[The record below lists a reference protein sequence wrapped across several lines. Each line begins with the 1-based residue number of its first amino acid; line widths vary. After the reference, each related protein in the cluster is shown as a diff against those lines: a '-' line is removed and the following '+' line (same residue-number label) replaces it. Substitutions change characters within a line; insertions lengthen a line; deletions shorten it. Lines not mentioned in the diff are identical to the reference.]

1 MPRLLL
7 RCVTR
12 PIGFLLGVFA
22 EGVLSVLLRSRGIV
36 VLDVGGEKGLPGDT
50 DLALLETLLLRPRV
64 RGVLLRLGRLSWG
77 WADLEA
83 WNGLVARVVDSG
95 RFVVA
100 VGESLGNREM
110 VLGSAA
116 SHLWMAP
123 LGDVGVVGPAIE
135 LRFLGDALGRVGIE
149 VEVES
154 VGDFKSAGEA
164 LHQSHASPE
173 NREAMAAVVKGI
185 HAFLVGAIA
194 RGRGLSMEAVHAL
207 VSRAPLT
214 GGEALSGGLVD
225 GLGYIGEIDEKL
237 EELLGGSP
245 CRLGAGPGMK
255 LVRMVQRL
263 DAWFSDDPAI
273 AVVHLKGAVVEG
285 GDGRSRQRRI
295 ESSLVVPVLRHL
307 ARSPRVGAVVLHIDS
322 PGGSALASDLI
333 WREVELLKREKP
345 VVACLGNV
353 AASGGYYVAAAAT
366 EIVAASTT
374 LTGSIG
380 VIGARVPLSGALARL
395 GIHSELVAATP
406 GGVWFSSKGLPGPER
421 ERLQFRLREIYDTF
435 IQRVVAGRRCPEEE
449 IRAVAQGRV
458 WTGSAAATNGLV
470 DAVGG
475 LDLALLRARYLA
487 GIRPLQLHRRLDLHP
502 RGKRSLV
509 GRILEKQGG
518 AALGLPRFSWTGLS
532 LVLTH
537 PWEALLWS
545 GWDLEIR

>member
-1 MPRLLL
+1 M
-7 RCVTR
+7 
-12 PIGFLLGVFA
+12 
-22 EGVLSVLLRSRGIV
+22 
-36 VLDVGGEKGLPGDT
+36 
-50 DLALLETLLLRPRV
+50 
-64 RGVLLRLGRLSWG
+64 
-77 WADLEA
+77 
-83 WNGLVARVVDSG
+83 
-95 RFVVA
+95 
-100 VGESLGNREM
+100 
-110 VLGSAA
+110 
-116 SHLWMAP
+116 
-123 LGDVGVVGPAIE
+123 
-135 LRFLGDALGRVGIE
+135 
-149 VEVES
+149 
-154 VGDFKSAGEA
+154 
-164 LHQSHASPE
+164 
-173 NREAMAAVVKGI
+173 
-185 HAFLVGAIA
+185 
-194 RGRGLSMEAVHAL
+194 
-207 VSRAPLT
+207 
-214 GGEALSGGLVD
+214 
-225 GLGYIGEIDEKL
+225 
-237 EELLGGSP
+237 
-245 CRLGAGPGMK
+245 
-255 LVRMVQRL
+255 
-263 DAWFSDDPAI
+263 
-273 AVVHLKGAVVEG
+273 VHLKGAVVEG
-285 GDGRSRQRRI
+285 GGGRSNKRRI
-295 ESSLVVPVLRHL
+295 ESSLVVPVLRRL

-406 GGVWFSSKGLPGPER
+406 GGVWFSSKGLPSPER

-458 WTGSAAATNGLV
+458 WTGSAAASNGLV

-509 GRILEKQGG
+509 GRLLEKQGG
-518 AALGLPRFSWTGLS
+518 TALGLPYFSWTGLS

>member
-1 MPRLLL
+1 MLRLLL
-7 RCVTR
+7 RCATR
-12 PIGFLLGVFA
+12 PVGFLLGLCA
-22 EGVLSVLLRSRGIV
+22 EGVLSLLLRSRGLV
-36 VLDVGGEKGLPGDT
+36 VLDVGGEKGRSGNT
-50 DLALLETLLLRPRV
+50 DLAMLESLLLRPRV

-77 WADLEA
+77 WAELEA
-83 WNGLVARVVDSG
+83 WNSLVARVVDSG
-95 RFVVA
+95 RFVMA
-100 VGESLGNREM
+100 VGEGLGNREM

-135 LRFLGDALGRVGIE
+135 LRFLGDALDRVGIQ

-173 NREAMAAVVKGI
+173 NREAMVAVVEGI
-185 HAFLVGAIA
+185 HTFLVGAIA
-194 RGRGLSMEAVHAL
+194 RGRGLSVEAVQNL

-214 GGEALSGGLVD
+214 GGEARSGGLVD
-225 GLGYIGEIDEKL
+225 GLGYIGEVDEQL
-237 EELLGGSP
+237 EDLLGGAP
-245 CRLGAGPGMK
+245 CRLGAGLGMK
-255 LVRMVQRL
+255 LVSFVQRL
-263 DAWFSDDPAI
+263 DAWFSEDPVI

-285 GDGRSRQRRI
+285 GDGRSRNRRV
-295 ESSLVVPVLRHL
+295 ESSLVVPVLRRL
-307 ARSPRVGAVVLHIDS
+307 AKSPRVEAVVLHIDS

-380 VIGARVPLSGALARL
+380 VIGARVPLSGALARI
-395 GIHSELVAATP
+395 GVHSELVAASA
-406 GGVWFSSKGLPGPER
+406 GGVLFSSKKLPGPDR

-449 IRAVAQGRV
+449 IRAVAHGRV
-458 WTGSAAATNGLV
+458 WIGFAAASNGLV

-475 LDLALLRARYLA
+475 LDLALVRARHLA
-487 GIRPLQLHRRLDLHP
+487 GIRPLQLHRRVNLYP
-502 RGKRSLV
+502 RGKRTLL
-509 GRILEKQGG
+509 GRVLEKQSG
-518 AALGLPRFSWTGLS
+518 AHLGLPRFSWTGLS